1 VLVPPGL
8 RPGRWVGEVA
18 VLLEQDGDL
27 EEVENAGC

>member
-1 VLVPPGL
+1 MRSPT
-8 RPGRWVGEVA
+8 RWSGIAEIA